1 MDLIMRK
8 YYGWEFKPALT
19 TAIHK
24 MASDLSIRN
33 VNVQFKESIPTAAIN
48 RHGQILITNIKDDA
62 VMSQLDLQKFTG
74 FGLHELLHRKF
85 TDFDAIDT
93 SKSPYLLGLHNA
105 IEDAFIEN
113 RAVRQ
118 ALTGNVQGL
127 LGLLIDTMATKAMD
141 EVTDWSDPSQYPF
154 ALAVYA
160 RKHGQVRVP
169 LAKGLR
175 PIFDEAC
182 SRLERA
188 NGTADTWKIAEWV
201 YKQLMTQPEPPTTE
215 PPVDKRKEGSQD
227 DPSEPPDEPTEPSND
242 EGEGDPQDEADE
254 GTGEVKTPRKPSGK
268 DVKPR
273 STEPDVDVPAGA
285 IGGGS
290 TSETD
295 IRKQGYHVGSKQ
307 WTISI

>member
-1 MDLIMRK
+1 MRK
-8 YYGWEFKPALT
+8 YFGWEFKPALT

-62 VMSQLDLQKFTG
+62 VMSQLDLYKFTG
-74 FGLHELLHRKF
+74 FGLHELLHRKW
-85 TDFDAIDT
+85 TDFDQIDT

-127 LGLLIDTMATKAMD
+127 LGLLIDTMATQALT
-141 EVTDWSDPSQYPF
+141 EVNDWADPKQYPF

-182 SRLERA
+182 SRLESA
-188 NGTADTWKIAEWV
+188 SGTADTWKIAEWV

-215 PPVDKRKEGSQD
+215 PPVDKRKGSQD

-254 GTGEVKTPRKPSGK
+254 GTGEVKSPRKPSGK

-273 STEPDVDVPAGA
+273 STEPDVDLPPEAC
-285 IGGGS
+285 GS
-290 TSETD
+290 GSSSESD
-295 IRKQGYHVGSKQ
+295 IRKDGYHVGTKR

>member
-1 MDLIMRK
+1 MRK

-24 MASDLSIRN
+24 MASDLSVRR

-48 RHGQILITNIKDDA
+48 RHGQIYITNIKDDA
-62 VMSQLDLQKFTG
+62 VMSQLELQKFTG

-85 TDFDAIDT
+85 TDFDQIDT
-93 SKSPYLLGLHNA
+93 SKSPYLIGLHNA
-105 IEDAFIEN
+105 IEDAYIEN
-113 RAVRQ
+113 RAVRM
-118 ALTGNVQGL
+118 ALTGNAQGL
-127 LGLLIDTMATKAMD
+127 LGLLIDTMANQALV
-141 EVTDWSDPSQYPF
+141 EVKDWSDPAQYPF

-182 SRLERA
+182 SRLEQA

-242 EGEGDPQDEADE
+242 EDEGDPQDEADE
-254 GTGEVKTPRKPSGK
+254 GTGEAKTPRRANGR
-268 DVKPR
+268 DVNPR
-273 STEPDVDVPAGA
+273 STEPDVDLPPESKSGGA
-285 IGGGS
+285 

-295 IRKQGYHVGSKQ
+295 IRKEGYHVDTKR

>member
-1 MDLIMRK
+1 MRK
-8 YYGWEFKPALT
+8 YFGWEFKPALT

-48 RHGQILITNIKDDA
+48 RYGQILITNIKDDA

-85 TDFDAIDT
+85 TDFDQIDT
-93 SKSPYLLGLHNA
+93 SKSPYLIGLHNA
-105 IEDAFIEN
+105 IEDAYIEN
-113 RAVRQ
+113 RAVRM

-127 LGLLIDTMATKAMD
+127 LGLLIDTMATKALT
-141 EVTDWSDPSQYPF
+141 EVNDWADPKQYPF

-201 YKQLMTQPEPPTTE
+201 YAQLLTPPEPTQEPTPE
-215 PPVDKRKEGSQD
+215 PTPQD

-242 EGEGDPQDEADE
+242 DGEGDPQDEADE
-254 GTGEVKTPRKPSGK
+254 GAGEVRSPRKPSGK
-268 DVKPR
+268 DVTPR
-273 STEPDVDVPAGA
+273 STEPDVDVPADMV
-285 IGGGS
+285 GGGS

>member
-1 MDLIMRK
+1 MRK
-8 YYGWEFKPALT
+8 YFGWEFKPALT

-24 MASDLSIRN
+24 MASDCEIRR
-33 VNVQFKESIPTAAIN
+33 VDVTFKESIPTAAIN

-74 FGLHELLHRKF
+74 FGLHELLHRKW
-85 TDFDAIDT
+85 TDFDQIDT

-127 LGLLIDTMATKAMD
+127 LGLLIDTMATQALT
-141 EVTDWSDPSQYPF
+141 EVADWADPKQYPF

-182 SRLERA
+182 SRLESA
-188 NGTADTWKIAEWV
+188 SGTADTWKIAEWV

-215 PPVDKRKEGSQD
+215 PPVDKRKVTHRMRLTRALARSSHLANPAVRTSSPARLSLMWICPQRHAVAVVPLSQ
-227 DPSEPPDEPTEPSND
+227 TF
-242 EGEGDPQDEADE
+242 AR
-254 GTGEVKTPRKPSGK
+254 TAT
-268 DVKPR
+268 
-273 STEPDVDVPAGA
+273 T
-285 IGGGS
+285 
-290 TSETD
+290 
-295 IRKQGYHVGSKQ
+295 
-307 WTISI
+307 

>member
-8 YYGWEFKPALT
+8 YFGWEFKPALT

-24 MASDLSIRN
+24 MASDLSIRR
-33 VNVQFKESIPTAAIN
+33 VNVQFQEWIPTAAIN
-48 RHGQILITNIKDDA
+48 RNGQIYITNIKDDA
-62 VMSQLDLQKFTG
+62 VMSQLELQKFTG

-85 TDFDAIDT
+85 TDFDKIDT
-93 SKSPYLLGLHNA
+93 SKSPYLIGLHNA
-105 IEDAFIEN
+105 IEDAYIEN
-113 RAVRQ
+113 RAVRM
-118 ALTGNVQGL
+118 ALTGNAQGL
-127 LGLLIDTMATKAMD
+127 LGLLIDTMATQALN
-141 EVTDWSDPSQYPF
+141 EVKDWSDPKQYPF

-201 YKQLMTQPEPPTTE
+201 YKQLMTPPEPPVGPTE
-215 PPVDKRKEGSQD
+215 PPDG
-227 DPSEPPDEPTEPSND
+227 PTEPPDGPTEPSND
-242 EGEGDPQDEADE
+242 ESEGDPQDEADE
-254 GTGEVKTPRKPSGK
+254 GTGEAKTPRRPNGK
-268 DVKPR
+268 DVTPR
-273 STEPDVDVPAGA
+273 STEPDVDLPPESKS
-285 IGGGS
+285 GGS

-295 IRKQGYHVGSKQ
+295 IRKEGYHVDTKR

>member
-1 MDLIMRK
+1 MRK
-8 YYGWEFKPALT
+8 YFGWEFKPALT
-19 TAIHK
+19 AAIHK
-24 MASDLSIRN
+24 IAADLSIRN

-62 VMSQLDLQKFTG
+62 VMSQLELQKFTG

-85 TDFDAIDT
+85 TDFDQIDT

-105 IEDAFIEN
+105 IEDAYIEN
-113 RAVRQ
+113 RAVRM
-118 ALTGNVQGL
+118 ALTGNAQGL
-127 LGLLIDTMATKAMD
+127 LGLLIDTMATQALN
-141 EVTDWSDPSQYPF
+141 EVKDWSDPAQYPF

-201 YKQLMTQPEPPTTE
+201 YEQLLTPTPPEPPVGPTEPPPQDEPTE
-215 PPVDKRKEGSQD
+215 PPVG
-227 DPSEPPDEPTEPSND
+227 PTGPSND
-242 EGEGDPQDEADE
+242 EGEGDPQDKEDE
-254 GTGEVKTPRKPSGK
+254 GTGEAKTPRKGNGK

-273 STEPDVDVPAGA
+273 STEPDVDVPADA
-285 IGGGS
+285 VGGGS

-295 IRKQGYHVGSKQ
+295 IRKNGHHVGTKR

>member
-1 MDLIMRK
+1 MRK
-8 YYGWEFKPALT
+8 YFGWEFKPALT

-24 MASDLSIRN
+24 MASDLSIRR

-93 SKSPYLLGLHNA
+93 SKSPYLIGLHNA
-105 IEDAFIEN
+105 IEDAYIEN

-127 LGLLIDTMATKAMD
+127 LGLLIDTMATKALD
-141 EVTDWSDPSQYPF
+141 EVSDWSDPSQYPF

-201 YKQLMTQPEPPTTE
+201 YEQLLTPTPPEPPVGPTE
-215 PPVDKRKEGSQD
+215 PPPQ
-227 DPSEPPDEPTEPSND
+227 DEPTEPPVGPTGPSNE
-242 EGEGDPQDEADE
+242 EGEGDPQDEEDE
-254 GTGEVKTPRKPSGK
+254 GTGEAKTPRKGNGK

-273 STEPDVDVPAGA
+273 STEPDVDVPADSV
-285 IGGGS
+285 GGGA

>member
-1 MDLIMRK
+1 MRK
-8 YYGWEFKPALT
+8 YFGWEFKPALT
-19 TAIHK
+19 AAIHK
-24 MASDLSIRN
+24 IAADCEIRN

-74 FGLHELLHRKF
+74 FGLHELLHRKW
-85 TDFDAIDT
+85 TDFDQIDT

-141 EVTDWSDPSQYPF
+141 EVADWSDPKQYPF

-169 LAKGLR
+169 LAKGVR

-188 NGTADTWKIAEWV
+188 SGTADTWKIAEWV
-201 YKQLMTQPEPPTTE
+201 YEQLLTPTPPEPPVGPTE
-215 PPVDKRKEGSQD
+215 PPPQ
-227 DPSEPPDEPTEPSND
+227 DEPTEPPVGPTGPSNE

-254 GTGEVKTPRKPSGK
+254 GTGEVKSPRKPSGK

-273 STEPDVDVPAGA
+273 STEPDVDLPPEAC
-285 IGGGS
+285 GS
-290 TSETD
+290 GSSSESD
-295 IRKQGYHVGSKQ
+295 IRKDGYHVGTKR

>member
-24 MASDLSIRN
+24 MASDLSVRR

-48 RHGQILITNIKDDA
+48 RHGQIYITNIKDDA
-62 VMSQLDLQKFTG
+62 VMSQLELQKFTG

-85 TDFDAIDT
+85 TDFDQIDT
-93 SKSPYLLGLHNA
+93 SKSPYLIGLHNA
-105 IEDAFIEN
+105 IEDAYIEN
-113 RAVRQ
+113 RAVRM
-118 ALTGNVQGL
+118 ALTGNAQGL
-127 LGLLIDTMATKAMD
+127 LGLLIDTMANQALV
-141 EVTDWSDPSQYPF
+141 EVKDWSDPAQYPF

-182 SRLERA
+182 SRLEQA

-215 PPVDKRKEGSQD
+215 PPVDKRKEGSKD

-242 EGEGDPQDEADE
+242 EDEGDPQDEADE
-254 GTGEVKTPRKPSGK
+254 GTGEAKTPRRANGR
-268 DVKPR
+268 DVNPR
-273 STEPDVDVPAGA
+273 STEPDVDLPPESKSGGA
-285 IGGGS
+285 

-295 IRKQGYHVGSKQ
+295 IRKEGYHVDTKR

>member
-1 MDLIMRK
+1 MRK
-8 YYGWEFKPALT
+8 YFGWEFKPALT
-19 TAIHK
+19 AAIHK
-24 MASDLSIRN
+24 IAADCEIRN

-85 TDFDAIDT
+85 TDFDQIDT

-105 IEDAFIEN
+105 IEDAYIEN

-127 LGLLIDTMATKAMD
+127 LGLLIDTMATQALT
-141 EVTDWSDPSQYPF
+141 EVTDWSDPKQYPF

-201 YKQLMTQPEPPTTE
+201 YEQLLTQPEP
-215 PPVDKRKEGSQD
+215 QD
-227 DPSEPPDEPTEPSND
+227 DPSEPPDGPTGPSND
-242 EGEGDPQDEADE
+242 EGEGDPQGKADE
-254 GTGEVKTPRKPSGK
+254 GAGEVKSPRKPNGK

-273 STEPDVDVPAGA
+273 STEPDVDLPPEASGS
-285 IGGGS
+285 GS
-290 TSETD
+290 TSESD
-295 IRKQGYHVGSKQ
+295 IRKNGHHVGTKR

>member
-1 MDLIMRK
+1 MRK
-8 YYGWEFKPALT
+8 YFGWEFKPALT

-24 MASDLSIRN
+24 MATDLSIRR

-48 RHGQILITNIKDDA
+48 RHGQIYITNIKDDA

-93 SKSPYLLGLHNA
+93 SKSPYLIGLHNA
-105 IEDAFIEN
+105 IEDAYIEN
-113 RAVRQ
+113 RAVRM
-118 ALTGNVQGL
+118 ALTGNAQGL
-127 LGLLIDTMATKAMD
+127 LGLLIDTMATKALD
-141 EVTDWSDPSQYPF
+141 EVSDWSDPKQYPF

-201 YKQLMTQPEPPTTE
+201 YEQLLTPTPPEPPVGPTE
-215 PPVDKRKEGSQD
+215 PPDGPTE
-227 DPSEPPDEPTEPSND
+227 PSDEPTGPSND
-242 EGEGDPQDEADE
+242 EGEGDPQDEE
-254 GTGEVKTPRKPSGK
+254 YEGEVKTPRKPNGK

-273 STEPDVDVPAGA
+273 STEPDVDVPADA
-285 IGGGS
+285 VGGGS

-295 IRKQGYHVGSKQ
+295 IRKQGYHVGTKQ

>member
-1 MDLIMRK
+1 MRK
-8 YYGWEFKPALT
+8 YFGWEFKPALT
-19 TAIHK
+19 AAIHK
-24 MASDLSIRN
+24 IAADCGIRN

-85 TDFDAIDT
+85 TDFDQIDT

-118 ALTGNVQGL
+118 TLTGNVQGL
-127 LGLLIDTMATKAMD
+127 LGLLIDTMATKALD
-141 EVTDWSDPSQYPF
+141 EVSDWSDPSQYPF

-201 YKQLMTQPEPPTTE
+201 YEQLLTPTPPEPPVGPTE
-215 PPVDKRKEGSQD
+215 PPPQ
-227 DPSEPPDEPTEPSND
+227 DEPTEPPVGPTGPSNE
-242 EGEGDPQDEADE
+242 EGEGDPQDEEDE
-254 GTGEVKTPRKPSGK
+254 GTGEAKTPRKGNGK

-273 STEPDVDVPAGA
+273 STEPDVDVPADA

>member
-1 MDLIMRK
+1 MRK
-8 YYGWEFKPALT
+8 YFGWEFKPALT

-24 MASDLSIRN
+24 MASDLSIRR

-105 IEDAFIEN
+105 IEDAYIEN

-141 EVTDWSDPSQYPF
+141 EVSDWSDPAQYPF

-201 YKQLMTQPEPPTTE
+201 YAQLLTPPEPPTTA
-215 PPVDKRKEGSQD
+215 PPVDKRKGSQD

-242 EGEGDPQDEADE
+242 EGEGDPHDKADE
-254 GTGEVKTPRKPSGK
+254 GTGEVKSPRKPDGE

-273 STEPDVDVPAGA
+273 STEPYVDVPAGA

-295 IRKQGYHVGSKQ
+295 IRKQGYHVGTKR

>member
-1 MDLIMRK
+1 MRK
-8 YYGWEFKPALT
+8 YFGWEFKPALT
-19 TAIHK
+19 SAIHK
-24 MASDLSIRN
+24 MASDLLIRN
-33 VNVQFKESIPTAAIN
+33 VKVQFKESIPTAAIN

-85 TDFDAIDT
+85 TDFDQIDT

-105 IEDAFIEN
+105 IEDAYIEN
-113 RAVRQ
+113 RAVRM

-127 LGLLIDTMATKAMD
+127 LGLLIDTMATQALT
-141 EVTDWSDPSQYPF
+141 EVKDWSDPAQYPF
-154 ALAVYA
+154 SLAVYA

-169 LAKGLR
+169 LARGLR

-215 PPVDKRKEGSQD
+215 PPMDKREESQD
-227 DPSEPPDEPTEPSND
+227 GPSEPLDGPTEPSND

-254 GTGEVKTPRKPSGK
+254 GTGEAKTPRRRSGE
-268 DVKPR
+268 DVTPR
-273 STEPDVDVPAGA
+273 STEPDVDLPPES

-295 IRKQGYHVGSKQ
+295 IRKDGYHVDTKR

>member
-1 MDLIMRK
+1 MRK
-8 YYGWEFKPALT
+8 YFGWEFKPALT

-62 VMSQLDLQKFTG
+62 VMSQLDLYKFTG
-74 FGLHELLHRKF
+74 FGLHELLHRKW
-85 TDFDAIDT
+85 TDFDQIDT

-118 ALTGNVQGL
+118 TLTGNVQGL

-141 EVTDWSDPSQYPF
+141 EVSDWSDPSQYPF

-201 YKQLMTQPEPPTTE
+201 YEQLLTPTPPEPPVGPTEPPDGPTE
-215 PPVDKRKEGSQD
+215 PPVG
-227 DPSEPPDEPTEPSND
+227 PTEPSND
-242 EGEGDPQDEADE
+242 EGEGDPQDEEDE
-254 GTGEVKTPRKPSGK
+254 GEVKTPRKPNGK

-273 STEPDVDVPAGA
+273 STEPDVDVPADA
-285 IGGGS
+285 VGGGS

>member
-1 MDLIMRK
+1 MRK
-8 YYGWEFKPALT
+8 YFGWEFKPALT

-33 VNVQFKESIPTAAIN
+33 VNVQFIESIPTAAIN

-74 FGLHELLHRKF
+74 FGLHELLHRKW
-85 TDFDAIDT
+85 TDFDQIDT

-127 LGLLIDTMATKAMD
+127 LGLLIDTMATQALN
-141 EVTDWSDPSQYPF
+141 EVKDWSDPAQYPF

-201 YKQLMTQPEPPTTE
+201 YEQLLTPTPPEPPVGPTE
-215 PPVDKRKEGSQD
+215 PPDG
-227 DPSEPPDEPTEPSND
+227 PTEPPDEPTEPSND
-242 EGEGDPQDEADE
+242 EDEGDPQDEADD

-285 IGGGS
+285 IGGGA

>member
-1 MDLIMRK
+1 MRK
-8 YYGWEFKPALT
+8 YFGWEFKPALT
-19 TAIHK
+19 ATIHK

-74 FGLHELLHRKF
+74 FGLHELLHRKW
-85 TDFDAIDT
+85 TDVDQIDT

-127 LGLLIDTMATKAMD
+127 LGLLIDTMATKALT
-141 EVTDWSDPSQYPF
+141 EVNDWADPKQYPF

-201 YKQLMTQPEPPTTE
+201 YEQLLTPTPPEPPVGPTEPPPQEEPTE
-215 PPVDKRKEGSQD
+215 PPVG
-227 DPSEPPDEPTEPSND
+227 PTGPSNE
-242 EGEGDPQDEADE
+242 EGEGDPQDEEDE
-254 GTGEVKTPRKPSGK
+254 GTGEAKTPRKGKGK
-268 DVKPR
+268 DVTPR
-273 STEPDVDVPAGA
+273 STEPDVDLPPESKSGGA
-285 IGGGS
+285 

>member
-1 MDLIMRK
+1 MRK

-24 MASDLSIRN
+24 MASDLSVRR

-48 RHGQILITNIKDDA
+48 RHGQIYITNIKDDA
-62 VMSQLDLQKFTG
+62 VMSQLELQKFTG

-85 TDFDAIDT
+85 TDFDQIDT
-93 SKSPYLLGLHNA
+93 SKSPYLIGLHNA
-105 IEDAFIEN
+105 IEDAYIEN
-113 RAVRQ
+113 RAVRM
-118 ALTGNVQGL
+118 ALTGNAQGL
-127 LGLLIDTMATKAMD
+127 LGLLIDTMANQALV
-141 EVTDWSDPSQYPF
+141 EVKDWSDPAQYPF

-182 SRLERA
+182 SRLEQA

-215 PPVDKRKEGSQD
+215 PPVDKRKEGSKD

-242 EGEGDPQDEADE
+242 EDEGDPQDEADE
-254 GTGEVKTPRKPSGK
+254 GTGEAKTPRRPNGK
-268 DVKPR
+268 DVNPR
-273 STEPDVDVPAGA
+273 STEPDVDLPPESKSGGA
-285 IGGGS
+285 

-295 IRKQGYHVGSKQ
+295 IRKEGYHVDTKR

>member
-8 YYGWEFKPALT
+8 YFGWEFKPALT
-19 TAIHK
+19 AAIHK
-24 MASDLSIRN
+24 MASDLSIRK

-48 RHGQILITNIKDDA
+48 RHGQIYITNIKDDA
-62 VMSQLDLQKFTG
+62 VMSQLELQKFTG

-85 TDFDAIDT
+85 TDFDQIDT
-93 SKSPYLLGLHNA
+93 SKSPYLIGLHNA
-105 IEDAFIEN
+105 LEDAYIEN

-118 ALTGNVQGL
+118 ALTGNAQGL
-127 LGLLIDTMATKAMD
+127 LGLLIDTMANQALV
-141 EVTDWSDPSQYPF
+141 EVKDWSDPAQYPF

-175 PIFDEAC
+175 PIFDAAC
-182 SRLERA
+182 SRLESA
-188 NGTADTWKIAEWV
+188 NSTQDTWKIAEWV
-201 YKQLMTQPEPPTTE
+201 YKQLMTPTPPEPPVNKRVDSPTE
-215 PPVDKRKEGSQD
+215 PPDS
-227 DPSEPPDEPTEPSND
+227 PTEPSND

-254 GTGEVKTPRKPSGK
+254 GTGEAKTPRRPNGK
-268 DVKPR
+268 DVNPR
-273 STEPDVDVPAGA
+273 STEPDVDLPPEA

-290 TSETD
+290 TCETD
-295 IRKQGYHVGSKQ
+295 IRKEGYHVDTKR

>member
-1 MDLIMRK
+1 MRK
-8 YYGWEFKPALT
+8 YFGWEFKPALT

-24 MASDLSIRN
+24 MASDLFIRS

-62 VMSQLDLQKFTG
+62 VMSQLHLQKFTG
-74 FGLHELLHRKF
+74 FGLHELLHRKW
-85 TDFDAIDT
+85 TDFDQIDT
-93 SKSPYLLGLHNA
+93 SKSPYLIGLHNA
-105 IEDAFIEN
+105 IEDAYIEN
-113 RAVRQ
+113 RAVRM

-127 LGLLIDTMATKAMD
+127 LGLLIDTMATKALN
-141 EVTDWSDPSQYPF
+141 EVKDWSDPAQYPF

-169 LAKGLR
+169 LANGLR

-182 SRLERA
+182 SRLERVKF
-188 NGTADTWKIAEWV
+188 GTADTWKIAEWV
-201 YKQLMTQPEPPTTE
+201 YEQLLTPTPPEPPVGPTE
-215 PPVDKRKEGSQD
+215 PPPQ
-227 DPSEPPDEPTEPSND
+227 DEPTEPPVGPTGPSNE
-242 EGEGDPQDEADE
+242 EGEGDPQDEEDE
-254 GTGEVKTPRKPSGK
+254 GEVKTPRKPNGK

-273 STEPDVDVPAGA
+273 STEPDVDVPADA
-285 IGGGS
+285 VGGGS

-295 IRKQGYHVGSKQ
+295 IRKDGYHVGTKQ

>member
-1 MDLIMRK
+1 MRK

-24 MASDLSIRN
+24 MASDLSVRR

-48 RHGQILITNIKDDA
+48 RHGQIYITNIKDDA
-62 VMSQLDLQKFTG
+62 VMSQLELQKFTG

-85 TDFDAIDT
+85 TDFDQIDT
-93 SKSPYLLGLHNA
+93 SKSPYLIGLHNA
-105 IEDAFIEN
+105 IEDAYIEN
-113 RAVRQ
+113 RAVRM
-118 ALTGNVQGL
+118 ALTGNAQGL
-127 LGLLIDTMATKAMD
+127 LGLLIDTMANQALV
-141 EVTDWSDPSQYPF
+141 EVKDWSDPAQYPF

-182 SRLERA
+182 SRLEQA

-215 PPVDKRKEGSQD
+215 PPVDKRKEGSKD

-242 EGEGDPQDEADE
+242 EDEGDPQDEADE
-254 GTGEVKTPRKPSGK
+254 GTGEAKTPRRANGR
-268 DVKPR
+268 DVNPR
-273 STEPDVDVPAGA
+273 STEPDVDLPPESKSGGA
-285 IGGGS
+285 

-295 IRKQGYHVGSKQ
+295 IRKEGYHVDTKR